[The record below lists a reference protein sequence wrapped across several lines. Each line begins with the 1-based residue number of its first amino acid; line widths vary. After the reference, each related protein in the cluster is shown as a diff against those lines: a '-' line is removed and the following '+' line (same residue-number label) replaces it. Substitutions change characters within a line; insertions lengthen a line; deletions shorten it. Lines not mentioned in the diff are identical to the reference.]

1 MTDPSLAEEPGTWLA
16 IHIFYGGNARP
27 MLVQCVRP
35 LIDELT
41 AQGRLA
47 GYFFINYW
55 LEGPH
60 LRLRLKPRT
69 PADEPAVRA
78 AAEAAITHYLS
89 ERPALYDMNGGYR
102 DELYNTLFALEFP
115 QGKPAELVD
124 TDGNM
129 VIQPN
134 NCFRYRPYE
143 PEYGKYGG
151 PAGIELAEWHFQHS
165 SDLVVEA
172 VRTMNMHMRPVALGT
187 AIQLMLVLSRT
198 FLPERA
204 SLVEA
209 LDSYHLFWH
218 SAFAG
223 TDFVDSIDYASKYES
238 MAGDLDRQFDTILG
252 PLDRGEPE
260 LLPGFLRGWA
270 EHTAELRA
278 RAVDL
283 ARSGQLQF
291 AYPEGAPAYA
301 ITDPEQALTR
311 LLNPYMHMTNNRL
324 YITLRDEAYLSYML
338 GRALRSPARDGAVDA
353 VVAA

>member
-1 MTDPSLAEEPGTWLA
+1 MSESPSEPGAWLA
-16 IHIFYGGNARP
+16 IHVFYGGNARP

-69 PADEPAVRA
+69 AADEPAVRA
-78 AAEAAITHYLS
+78 AAEAAINRYLA

-102 DELYNTLFALEFP
+102 GELYNTLFALEFP
-115 QGKPAELVD
+115 HGKPAELVD
-124 TDGNM
+124 ADGNM

-134 NCFRYRPYE
+134 NCYRYRAYE

-151 PAGIELAEWHFQHS
+151 PDGIALAEWHFQHS
-165 SDLVVEA
+165 SDLVIEA

-198 FLPERA
+198 FVPDRTA
-204 SLVEA
+204 LVGA
-209 LDSYHLFWH
+209 LDDYHRYWH

-223 TDFVDSIDYASKYES
+223 TDFVDSIDYAQKYES
-238 MAGDLDRQFDTILG
+238 IAGDLDRRFDSILP
-252 PLDRGEPE
+252 PLDRGEPH
-260 LLPGFLRGWA
+260 LLPAFLRGWA
-270 EHTAELRA
+270 EHTAELRE
-278 RAVDL
+278 RVIELAV
-283 ARSGQLQF
+283 SGRLRF
-291 AYPEGAPAYA
+291 AYPEGAPAVA
-301 ITDPEQALTR
+301 VTDPERALTR
-311 LLNPYMHMTNNRL
+311 LLHPYMHMTNNRL
-324 YITLRDEAYLSYML
+324 YVTLRDEAYLSYML
-338 GRALRSPARDGAVDA
+338 GHALRDAARDDDT
-353 VVAA
+353 VAA